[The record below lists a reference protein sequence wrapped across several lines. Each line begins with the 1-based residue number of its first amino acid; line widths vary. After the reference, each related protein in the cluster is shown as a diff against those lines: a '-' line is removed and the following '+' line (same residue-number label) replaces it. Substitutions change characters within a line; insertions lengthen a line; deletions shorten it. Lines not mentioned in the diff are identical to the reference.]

1 MATELKFL
9 HTSDLHL
16 DQPITGLAEIPAH
29 LKSVLAN
36 APYRAAE
43 SLFDLAIS
51 EKVDFVLLAGDIVD
65 LDQGGPRSAAFLLGQ
80 FERLCAKGITVY
92 WCGGSVD
99 HPDRWPAAIEL
110 PANVVIF
117 PSTIVEQA
125 AHMRNGKRVATIC
138 GAGYESRKRNPSDF
152 RCEAESAFPIALLHG
167 DLDTTSMSAQNIRYW
182 ALGGRHKRTVIDKT
196 TSVALYS
203 GTPQSRIPGESGA
216 HSCTLVSVDEAGRMK
231 AAEIEVD
238 SVRWSLQKIQVAENA
253 GLDDLKTALADR
265 CSRLRAEHND
275 SLNLVKW
282 KIDPTGAF
290 NPRLR
295 NNQWQTDLIAWL
307 RTEFG
312 QSDHGLWT
320 VKLEIDP
327 PQSLPVH
334 WYEEDSILG
343 DYLRAISRFQGD
355 STMSISMMDYLGNIT
370 DDDQLQNG
378 LARISAQEREQI
390 LRRSVLAGVEYLSR
404 AEQQETT

>member
-1 MATELKFL
+1 MATVLKFL

-16 DQPITGLAEIPAH
+16 DQPITGLAEIPTH

-36 APYRAAE
+36 APYQAAE

-80 FERLCAKGITVY
+80 FERLFAKGINVY

-99 HPDRWPAAIEL
+99 HPDRWPAAIDL
-110 PANVVIF
+110 PENVVIF
-117 PSTIVEQA
+117 PSSIVEHA
-125 AHMRNGKRVATIC
+125 VHMRNGKAVATIC

-152 RCEAESAFPIALLHG
+152 RCETESAFPIALLHG

-182 ALGGRHKRTVIDKT
+182 ALGGKHKRTVIDKT
-196 TSVALYS
+196 TSVALYP
-203 GTPQSRIPGESGA
+203 GTPQSRIPAESGA
-216 HSCTLVSVDEAGRMK
+216 HSCTVVTVDEAGRMK
-231 AAEIEVD
+231 ATDIEID
-238 SVRWSLQKIQVAENA
+238 SVRWSQQKIQVAENA
-253 GLDDLKTALADR
+253 SLDDLKTALADR
-265 CSRLRAEHND
+265 CSKLRAEHGD
-275 SLNLVKW
+275 SLTLLTW
-282 KIDPTGAF
+282 KIEPAGEF

-295 NNQWQTDLIAWL
+295 NNQWQTDLITWL

-320 VKLEIDP
+320 VKLAIDP
-327 PQSLPVH
+327 PETLPGI

-355 STMSISMMDYLGNIT
+355 STMSISMMDYLGSIPE
-370 DDDQLQNG
+370 DDQLQNG
-378 LARISAQEREQI
+378 LARISASEREQI

-404 AEQQETT
+404 AEQQEFT